1 MWQYLADYG
10 GTPQHRPGQ
19 RRRIPAGSSSSSA
32 HDTKSLCYTT
42 PYHPQGNSVTER
54 MHRTL
59 KSVLST
65 LCQGHPLRWPTLLQ
79 PCQITMNQAVHTS
92 TGKAKPHF
100 AFFSRHAPRLVG
112 TSLPGVEGEQDDM
125 DVAHAL
131 IRETHQ
137 KMSRRYRD
145 VANRKRKNQVVE
157 VGALVWV
164 RKETT
169 IPGTCRKLNVKWH
182 GIYRMMEVRLSGS
195 VYVLK
200 NVFTGKE
207 VQRAAEQV
215 KPYHGSEEWLVE
227 PVESVLQP
235 DPVDEQLA
243 PRVRRPPRR
252 LIEED

>member
-1 MWQYLADYG
+1 MGHPATSSWTTEESSNPPGVPQFCAK
-10 GTPQHRPGQ
+10 TPITLLYDPYHPRGNSVYREDATGLLSQFPLDPVPR
-19 RRRIPAGSSSSSA
+19 SSSSLA
-32 HDTKSLCYTT
+32 HCFSRAKS
-42 PYHPQGNSVTER
+42 PF
-54 MHRTL
+54 
-59 KSVLST
+59 
-65 LCQGHPLRWPTLLQ
+65 
-79 PCQITMNQAVHTS
+79 NQAVHTS
-92 TGKAKPHF
+92 TGQQPYF

-169 IPGTCRKLNVKWH
+169 IPGTCRKLNVKWD
-182 GIYRMMEVRLSGS
+182 GIYRVVEVRLSGS

-200 NVFTGKE
+200 NIFTEKE

-227 PVESVLQP
+227 PVERVLQP

-252 LIEED
+252 LIEEE

>member
-1 MWQYLADYG
+1 MGHPATSSW
-10 GTPQHRPGQ
+10 TTEESS
-19 RRRIPAGSSSSSA
+19 PAGSSSSSA

-42 PYHPQGNSVTER
+42 PYHPQENSVTER

-92 TGKAKPHF
+92 TGQQPYF

-112 TSLPGVEGEQDDM
+112 AALPDVEGEQDDM

-145 VANRKRKNQVVE
+145 VANQKRKNQVVE

-169 IPGTCRKLNVKWH
+169 IPGTCRKLNVKWD
-182 GIYRMMEVRLSGS
+182 GVYRVVEVRLGGS
-195 VYVLK
+195 VYVLE
-200 NVFTGKE
+200 NVFTEKQ

-227 PVESVLQP
+227 PVERVLQP

-252 LIEED
+252 LIEEE